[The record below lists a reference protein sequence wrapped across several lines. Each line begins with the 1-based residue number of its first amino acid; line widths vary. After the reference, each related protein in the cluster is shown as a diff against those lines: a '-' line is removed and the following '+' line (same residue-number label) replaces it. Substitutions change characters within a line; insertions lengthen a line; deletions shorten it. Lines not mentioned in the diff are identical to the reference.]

1 MLGKPKRDEACECE
15 RSDESNMLQALEFIN
30 GKSILER
37 VARPGGRVDLLTR
50 QKLTDRQVIEEL
62 YWWVL
67 CRPPAEKEL
76 EIALGHF
83 KGYEGKRVEAAQD
96 LMWTLL
102 NTKDF
107 LFNR

>member
-15 RSDESNMLQALEFIN
+15 RSDESNMRQALEFIN
-30 GKSILER
+30 GKAILER
-37 VARPGGRVDLLTR
+37 VARPGGRLDTLLK

-62 YWWVL
+62 YWWTL
-67 CRPPAEKEL
+67 ARPASEKEIA
-76 EIALGHF
+76 IALGHF
-83 KGYEGKRVEAAQD
+83 KEYAGKRNEAAQD
-96 LMWTLL
+96 MMWTLL